1 MRYSTLLIAIG
12 MSLVIYYTLK
22 KWTGL
27 PNVESEK
34 SKWYFRIMP
43 IALLGIALYLSV
55 RCMDMPYI
63 AMWKRICILGILWG
77 IAYVDQKENIIPNQ
91 YLLLCLGLRGII
103 FLIEI
108 LQNPMDAAAQ
118 MIAELIGCGVLL
130 AFSLLIRILSRK
142 GTWYGGCK
150 VIFHTPFI
158 FRCTWWDES
167 GDLFNADHICAG
179 SFLPDY
185 EKKREKGC
193 SPFCSGNSRWYM
205 DHSDIVRSVGGKK
218 L

>member
-77 IAYVDQKENIIPNQ
+77 IAYDAGRDRRYGRGKM
-91 YLLLCLGLRGII
+91 YLASARGA
-103 FLIEI
+103 
-108 LQNPMDAAAQ
+108 P
-118 MIAELIGCGVLL
+118 VL
-130 AFSLLIRILSRK
+130 F
-142 GTWYGGCK
+142 G
-150 VIFHTPFI
+150 
-158 FRCTWWDES
+158 
-167 GDLFNADHICAG
+167 
-179 SFLPDY
+179 
-185 EKKREKGC
+185 
-193 SPFCSGNSRWYM
+193 
-205 DHSDIVRSVGGKK
+205 
-218 L
+218 

>member
-1 MRYSTLLIAIG
+1 MEEIMRYSTLLIAIG

-103 FLIEI
+103 FLI
-108 LQNPMDAAAQ
+108 
-118 MIAELIGCGVLL
+118 
-130 AFSLLIRILSRK
+130 
-142 GTWYGGCK
+142 
-150 VIFHTPFI
+150 
-158 FRCTWWDES
+158 
-167 GDLFNADHICAG
+167 
-179 SFLPDY
+179 
-185 EKKREKGC
+185 
-193 SPFCSGNSRWYM
+193 
-205 DHSDIVRSVGGKK
+205 
-218 L
+218 

>member
-142 GTWYGGCK
+142 GLGM
-150 VIFHTPFI
+150 
-158 FRCTWWDES
+158 
-167 GDLFNADHICAG
+167 GDVKLFPY
-179 SFLPDY
+179 SLYF
-185 EKKREKGC
+185 
-193 SPFCSGNSRWYM
+193 
-205 DHSDIVRSVGGKK
+205 
-218 L
+218 

>member
-142 GTWYGGCK
+142 GLGMGDVKLFSILPLFLGALGGMRA
-150 VIFHTPFI
+150 VIYSMLII
-158 FRCTWWDES
+158 FVQAVFCLIT
-167 GDLFNADHICAG
+167 
-179 SFLPDY
+179 
-185 EKKREKGC
+185 KR
-193 SPFCSGNSRWYM
+193 
-205 DHSDIVRSVGGKK
+205 IGKK
-218 L
+218 DVLPFAPAIAGGTWIIVILSGV